1 MVPCISDKLRS
12 SQSFKPQRSSKGI
25 MLVAP
30 LSKGKTRNKMAF
42 QVFCEPNPSGKSH
55 RGYCCY
61 WSMEPVPQGQ
71 VKLEV

>member
-12 SQSFKPQRSSKGI
+12 SPSFKPQRSSKGI
-25 MLVAP
+25 VLVAP

-42 QVFCEPNPSGKSH
+42 RVFCKPNPSGKSH

-61 WSMEPVPQGQ
+61 LSMELLRQGQ
-71 VKLEV
+71 GQA